1 MKKRSI
7 LESASIIVLAV
18 TSAVLLFELALIDM
32 SKTSIIS
39 FDNFSIWVFLIFVIC
54 IYAFENMF
62 TWLIDIAKVAKH
74 SGNDKPKDL

>member
-32 SKTSIIS
+32 SKTSLIS
-39 FDNFSIWVFLIFVIC
+39 FDSFSIWVFLIFVIC

-62 TWLIDIAKVAKH
+62 TWLIDIAKVAKN